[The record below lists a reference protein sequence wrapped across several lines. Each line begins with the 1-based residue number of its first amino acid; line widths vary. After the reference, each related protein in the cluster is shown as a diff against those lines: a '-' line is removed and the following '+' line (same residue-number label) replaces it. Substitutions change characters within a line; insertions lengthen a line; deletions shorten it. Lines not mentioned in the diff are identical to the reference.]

1 MRLHLTTLAAAGL
14 VAVSAAFTP
23 APDVDWAM
31 VAKIREEGLQRS
43 RVMDFESYMTDVLG
57 ARLTLSRDMQRAQK
71 WALGE
76 LTSMGLVNVAAEP
89 FMDFGVTWD
98 NEYVSLQM
106 LEPDYSPMVGY
117 PIAHTAGTNGR
128 KVADAVIVELATK
141 EDLAKYKGTLKGK
154 AVLST
159 PPPVIDLAPLTK
171 GVPRLTEQDLE
182 ALERTV
188 IAPPPPAPRPAP
200 NPNALTAVDRMRFFK
215 DEGVAVVLQSESGW
229 LGAVRGYSRPDSK
242 TDRWSHEKIKT
253 MTRNT
258 SPNESKLLNEY
269 LNMAFAK
276 NIAKKDAK
284 TLMYNAEITANL

>member
-1 MRLHLTTLAAAGL
+1 MLIRLTTLAAAGL
-14 VAVSAAFTP
+14 LAVSTAALTP

-71 WALGE
+71 WLLGE
-76 LTSMGLVNVAAEP
+76 LTTMGLTNVAAEP
-89 FMDFGVTWD
+89 FMDFGVAWD

-106 LEPDYSPMVGY
+106 LEPDYSPMVAY

-141 EDLAKYKGTLKGK
+141 DDLAKYKGTLKGK

-171 GVPRLTEQDLE
+171 GVPRLTEQDLDS
-182 ALERTV
+182 LERTV
-188 IAPPPPAPRPAP
+188 IAPTRPTPPRPAP
-200 NPNALTAVDRMRFFK
+200 NPNALTAVDRCGSSRTRAWPSCCRAR
-215 DEGVAVVLQSESGW
+215 AVGWVPCAGTRAPTRRPTSG
-229 LGAVRGYSRPDSK
+229 RGPA
-242 TDRWSHEKIKT
+242 
-253 MTRNT
+253 T
-258 SPNESKLLNEY
+258 SPPPRSSPSPPSTT
-269 LNMAFAK
+269 
-276 NIAKKDAK
+276 IGC
-284 TLMYNAEITANL
+284 TASSSATSR